1 MTTIDY
7 ENSLR
12 GGRRLYYV
20 AKLLI
25 TNAKTNVFSES
36 VLCLGGISD
45 QPVEPWKNEMKWYLE
60 TRHLQGLNRIDGE
73 QMEFEWKH
81 FPGFTSLGILEEI
94 QMMTELQCEPE
105 QFKGR
110 IIFMTM

>member
-1 MTTIDY
+1 MP
-7 ENSLR
+7 
-12 GGRRLYYV
+12 
-20 AKLLI
+20 KP
-25 TNAKTNVFSES
+25 NVFSES

-45 QPVEPWKNEMKWYLE
+45 QPVEPWKNKIKWYLE

-110 IIFMTM
+110 IIFMSM